1 MIVVPG
7 SAQKLNAVKSD
18 GLQPKIT
25 APTIRITMEIS
36 VRNACQSS
44 ISDTTIALQRH
55 DLLVGETITQ
65 RYQAPSR
72 NCGA

>member
-1 MIVVPG
+1 MTVVPG

-25 APTIRITMEIS
+25 APTIRITMEVS

-44 ISDTTIALQRH
+44 ISDTRIALQRR
-55 DLLVGETITQ
+55 DYLVGETVTVEVTS
-65 RYQAPSR
+65 PF
-72 NCGA
+72 